1 MLGSSSSSSIFK
13 PSPSRR
19 ASGSTPPITCLQKY
33 PIFVSLSHSLGFPHY
48 HAKPFEEKYSHPS
61 NLILSLG
68 VDTLQVLQTLP
79 KLALLAGRPTL
90 ILLLSRFLLDLTLPI
105 STLVAIIIFPPP
117 CEALC
122 VRLIEGVEDRLDGIE
137 DVICLDVGIST
148 LSGTDLIEQ
157 DVSAGAGHLHLGD
170 GLAAGYGL

>member
-1 MLGSSSSSSIFK
+1 M
-13 PSPSRR
+13 PN
-19 ASGSTPPITCLQKY
+19 
-33 PIFVSLSHSLGFPHY
+33 LSKKHSY
-48 HAKPFEEKYSHPS
+48 PS

-90 ILLLSRFLLDLTLPI
+90 IVLPSRLLLDLTLPI
-105 STLVAIIIFPPP
+105 STLVAIFIFRPP

-137 DVICLDVGIST
+137 NVVCLDAGVST
-148 LSGTDLIEQ
+148 LSGADLVEE
-157 DVSAGAGHLHLGD
+157 DVSAGARHLHFGD
-170 GLAAGYGL
+170 VLASGYGL